1 MPLSPRQDCEDHM
14 IRIVALIELPS
25 GVLRVAESLGAP
37 IDTEVSLPLGEYRVL
52 LDESDGTL
60 RIETVSATGDLILG
74 AEVGRVEIEGYTLL
88 AGDADAL
95 ERAADRDGERFWS
108 ELFSRIAASPDG
120 IASGSLEL
128 VSGMRVA
135 YSGMRGGSH
144 LLHELID
151 ASGRRRGVHI
161 EG

>member
-1 MPLSPRQDCEDHM
+1 MTQ
-14 IRIVALIELPS
+14 IVALIELPS

-52 LDESDGTL
+52 LDEGDGTI
-60 RIETVSATGDLILG
+60 RIESVTTAGALLLG

-95 ERAADRDGERFWS
+95 ERASDRDGERFWS
-108 ELFSRIAASPDG
+108 EFFSRIAAAPDG
-120 IASGSLEL
+120 IVSGSLEL

-144 LLHELID
+144 RLHELLD
-151 ASGRRRGVHI
+151 SGGRRRGLHI